1 MTVTR
6 APEAHNGTSS
16 HLAQSVI
23 RGLQAVGGFLLAAAT
38 FVSALTGLIALITS
52 R

>member
-6 APEAHNGTSS
+6 PPEAHNATSS

-23 RGLQAVGGFLLAAAT
+23 RGLRAAGGFLLAAAT
-38 FVSALTGLIALITS
+38 FVSALTGLVALITN